1 MELWM
6 NLARVFHADSS
17 VSSITLV
24 HIFDLLMRALD
35 CSLAFIFS
43 ITKM

>member
-1 MELWM
+1 
-6 NLARVFHADSS
+6 
-17 VSSITLV
+17 V